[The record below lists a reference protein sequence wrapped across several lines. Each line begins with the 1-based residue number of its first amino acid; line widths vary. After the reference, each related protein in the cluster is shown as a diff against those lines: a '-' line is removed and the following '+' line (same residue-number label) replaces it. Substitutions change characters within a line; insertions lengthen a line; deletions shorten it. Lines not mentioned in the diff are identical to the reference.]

1 MNGVRVDNQ
10 VAAIIFRSPLIIGI
24 DEPCM
29 AKKWRLLTYDA
40 LISSSVHILSSV
52 HALSSVVK
60 KGVFSIYILGWSII

>member
-10 VAAIIFRSPLIIGI
+10 VAAIIFRSPLIIRI

-40 LISSSVHILSSV
+40 LISNSVHILSSV

-60 KGVFSIYILGWSII
+60 KGIFSIYILRW